1 MFLKDL
7 FLAGG
12 PVMWPLL
19 MFSIATIAMTA
30 ERSVFWFKL
39 LKHQQSVVRQVVK
52 LYRSDPSLA
61 VEKLQRHLNLPIP
74 RIFHEALTLDNA
86 DTDEF
91 ALAIDGAIQ
100 AELPMLKRFN
110 DFFDLIVGLAPLFG
124 LLGTV
129 TGLIRSFS
137 NLNIGAVDSSKT
149 ANVTSGIGEALIA
162 TAFGLMVAIA
172 AFTFASLFRSCY
184 TRQVALIQENV
195 AEMELLYR
203 RRFKQNRQP
212 ASTQAPD

>member
-7 FLAGG
+7 FLVGG

-19 MFSIATIAMTA
+19 FFSVATVAMTV
-30 ERSVFWFKL
+30 ERSLFWSKL
-39 LKHQQSVVRQVVK
+39 LKHQNPAIRQVVK

-61 VEKLQRHLNLPIP
+61 MEKLQRHLNLPIP
-74 RIFHEALTLDNA
+74 RIFYEALSVEDA
-86 DTDEF
+86 DADEF
-91 ALAIDGAIQ
+91 AIAIDGAIQ
-100 AELPMLKRFN
+100 AELPILKRFN
-110 DFFDLIVGLAPLFG
+110 EFFDLIVGLAPLFG

-162 TAFGLMVAIA
+162 TAFGLIVAIM
-172 AFTFASLFRSCY
+172 AFTVASLFRSFY
-184 TRQVALIQENV
+184 SRQVALIQENV
-195 AEMELLYR
+195 AELELMYR
-203 RRFKQNRQP
+203 RRSKALSHR
-212 ASTQAPD
+212 